1 MENKIIAQVEA
12 SDRNIYLTIK
22 DGALVSVNYSQ
33 GLGDI
38 DLHFI
43 NKHDA
48 ELTDFVIG
56 SLQEQDE
63 TWSVEHFFPSPYWD
77 DQVNTIDNA
86 VWDFINSK
94 MKRTIKITT
103 TKWYSKTAT
112 LEMPYPKGVKLD
124 DIEDYLHDNAS
135 IQETIDEMLEKEDY
149 DEDDET
155 TRYDVYDYALVA
167 LPGCSNKIYGGTL

>member
-77 DQVNTIDNA
+77 DQVNAIDNA
-86 VWDFINSK
+86 IWDFINSK

-155 TRYDVYDYALVA
+155 TRYAVVM
-167 LPGCSNKIYGGTL
+167 CMIMRTLRRVGY

>member
-22 DGALVSVNYSQ
+22 DGTFVSVNYSQ
-33 GLGDI
+33 GFTDI

-63 TWSVEHFFPSPYWD
+63 TWSV
-77 DQVNTIDNA
+77 
-86 VWDFINSK
+86 
-94 MKRTIKITT
+94 
-103 TKWYSKTAT
+103 
-112 LEMPYPKGVKLD
+112 
-124 DIEDYLHDNAS
+124 
-135 IQETIDEMLEKEDY
+135 
-149 DEDDET
+149 
-155 TRYDVYDYALVA
+155 
-167 LPGCSNKIYGGTL
+167 

>member
-1 MENKIIAQVEA
+1 MGHWYQSTIHKV
-12 SDRNIYLTIK
+12 LT
-22 DGALVSVNYSQ
+22 
-33 GLGDI
+33 DI

-77 DQVNTIDNA
+77 DQVNAIDNA

-94 MKRTIKITT
+94 TKRTIKITT

-112 LEMPYPKGVKLD
+112 LEMTYPKGVKLD
-124 DIEDYLHDNAS
+124 DIDRLPSRQCKH
-135 IQETIDEMLEKEDY
+135 
-149 DEDDET
+149 
-155 TRYDVYDYALVA
+155 TR
-167 LPGCSNKIYGGTL
+167 NHR